1 MLYDPVRR
9 GYPCTTRLS
18 LVVLLGLLALTV
30 IPRGALMADLAT
42 GEVSTL
48 ALKGLPLPSAT
59 AGFSGTG
66 VGTEQVITVAA
77 QQVTAGTTG
86 RLLIDL
92 RFPAGYHLNP
102 QAPLSYRV
110 QVSGTGIDIAEPDRQ
125 CNTIAPPLP
134 LAVPFR
140 AVEGIH
146 QATVEIDLTFYYCR
160 EDNTGVCV
168 IQSVRWL
175 VPLHTVPD
183 GSAAEPVVSYQAE
196 APVLQ
201 KQL

>member
-1 MLYDPVRR
+1 LSIAAGKLYIADTNNHAIR
-9 GYPCTTRLS
+9 
-18 LVVLLGLLALTV
+18 VV
-30 IPRGALMADLAT
+30 DLAT
-42 GEVSTL
+42 GEASTL
-48 ALKGLPLPSAT
+48 ALKGLPLPNAM
-59 AGFSGTG
+59 AGCSSGG
-66 VGTEQVITVAA
+66 FGTEAVITVAA
-77 QQVTAGTTG
+77 QQVKAGTTS
-86 RLLIDL
+86 RLTIDL
-92 RFPAGYHLNP
+92 RFPDGYHLNP

-125 CNTIAPPLP
+125 FNTIAPPLP

-140 AVEGIH
+140 AVEGMH
-146 QATVEIDLTFYYCR
+146 QATVDIDMTFYYCR

-183 GSAAEPVVSYQAE
+183 GIAAEPVISYQAA

>member
-1 MLYDPVRR
+1 MLYDPMHR
-9 GYPCTTRLS
+9 GYLCAARLS
-18 LVVLLGLLALTV
+18 LVVLPGLLALTV
-30 IPRGALMADLAT
+30 MLRGALMA
-42 GEVSTL
+42 
-48 ALKGLPLPSAT
+48 
-59 AGFSGTG
+59 GTQEQ
-66 VGTEQVITVAA
+66 VTEQVITVVA
-77 QQVTAGTTG
+77 QQVKAGATG
-86 RLLIDL
+86 RLTIDL

-125 CNTIAPPLP
+125 FNAIAPPLP
-134 LAVPFR
+134 LAIPFQ
-140 AVEGIH
+140 AVEGMH
-146 QATVEIDLTFYYCR
+146 QAIVDIAMTFYYCR

-183 GSAAEPVVSYQAE
+183 GSATEPVVSYKAE

-201 KQL
+201 KQR